1 MTANDA
7 PDVAGPVIGV
17 RLWRLD
23 ARRHLSRRYGRGGP
37 NDRFGEL
44 QPMNWPRIPTG
55 WPGWQP
61 LHAVCNAEK
70 PESRHYAPGVDCRC
84 GIYAFKTVAQVEESL
99 LYTIADDFWQYAT
112 RKSYSVRKEI
122 WLAAGTVAHW
132 GRIVEGTHGYR
143 AEYAYPDALWVL
155 PPAILG
161 REDIAQTSELLPDL
175 IRAMRSRYGVRV
187 GYAGHA
193 PEWNALITRPS
204 VGPFFAWRFDRSGGD
219 LLYESLGDL
228 GQPSNQ
234 LPTVGDALERHIP
247 RCYQPGREWEQLI
260 ATRYLTP
267 AFGDAP
273 LQHLSRRRLAHYR
286 AEPPRNPATG
296 RPYSERTIRR
306 HLAILRGAVQEAAA
320 LGWHTAR
327 EV

>member
-1 MTANDA
+1 M
-7 PDVAGPVIGV
+7 
-17 RLWRLD
+17 
-23 ARRHLSRRYGRGGP
+23 
-37 NDRFGEL
+37 
-44 QPMNWPRIPTG
+44 
-55 WPGWQP
+55 
-61 LHAVCNAEK
+61 
-70 PESRHYAPGVDCRC
+70 
-84 GIYAFKTVAQVEESL
+84 
-99 LYTIADDFWQYAT
+99 
-112 RKSYSVRKEI
+112 
-122 WLAAGTVAHW
+122 
-132 GRIVEGTHGYR
+132 VEGTHGYR

-155 PPAILG
+155 PPAMFG
-161 REDIAQTSELLPDL
+161 REDIGQASELLPDL

-187 GYAGHA
+187 GYTGHA

-228 GQPSNQ
+228 GQPWNQ